1 MSLTDTAM
9 ADIDS
14 VLTMDQGLCMSHN
27 FLMAILRGGPYW
39 WANVLFYRLKNT
51 LGGVE
56 KFAFSHAASKRQ
68 SQDLHLW
75 LSV

>member
-1 MSLTDTAM
+1 MSLIDTAM

-14 VLTMDQGLCMSHN
+14 VLTRDQGLCMYHN
-27 FLMAILRGGPYW
+27 FLTAILSGGPYW
-39 WANVLFYRLKNT
+39 WANVLFYRLKDT
-51 LGGVE
+51 LGGVK

-68 SQDLHLW
+68 SQDSHLW